1 MVDLPDRGSNTD
13 GSRKSDW
20 TRLGSQPA
28 PEVWPL
34 SPNQSDPDF
43 QHRDLVPVFCF
54 VAPQLS
60 LLAPNSY
67 LMSASQTTKKPDF
80 ESKPKKG
87 SKKLKPLFTLTLGIG
102 ILVLAFVLSLVA
114 WNFNEEHP
122 RTDDGVARANLI
134 GIAPRVAGPIIKLN
148 VRDNQQVKNG
158 ELLFEIDPA
167 DFQLAVDRAQAA
179 LASLD
184 EQIETAKAQ
193 DAQLKYQV
201 KAAEAAV
208 QQATAERDQVAD
220 TLHRLEP
227 LLPKGFTTKEQVDE
241 TRTKL
246 ASADAQVA
254 QANEKLNQARVA
266 VSSLATLQAQRPGAV
281 ATLGTTQL
289 QLSYTKVLAPYDGQ
303 VVGLN
308 ISEGAYAHAGV
319 EVFSFLDS
327 RKWYVLANFRER
339 ELKSI
344 QPGMAA
350 EVYLLSN
357 PDRRFEGT
365 VEGISPAVQ
374 SQEDNVEVKGLP
386 FVKRDLNWVRIA
398 QRFPVRIEIKNPDPD
413 IFRMGTTAVT
423 TIKGFTGSKD
433 QK

>member
-1 MVDLPDRGSNTD
+1 
-13 GSRKSDW
+13 
-20 TRLGSQPA
+20 
-28 PEVWPL
+28 
-34 SPNQSDPDF
+34 
-43 QHRDLVPVFCF
+43 
-54 VAPQLS
+54 
-60 LLAPNSY
+60 
-67 LMSASQTTKKPDF
+67 MSASQTTKKPDF
-80 ESKPKKG
+80 EVKPKKR
-87 SKKLKPLFTLTLGIG
+87 SKLKPLFTLTLGIG
-102 ILVLAFVLSLVA
+102 ILILAFVLSLAA

-122 RTDDGVARANLI
+122 RTDDAVARANVI
-134 GIAPRVAGPIIKLN
+134 GIAPRISGPIVKLN
-148 VRDNQQVKNG
+148 VRDNQQVKSG

-167 DFQLAVDRAQAA
+167 DFQLAVDRAQAS

-184 EQIETAKAQ
+184 EEIETAKAE
-193 DAQLKYQV
+193 DAQLKFQV

-246 ASADAQVA
+246 SSAEAQVA

-281 ATLGTTQL
+281 ATLGTAQL
-289 QLSYTKVLAPYDGQ
+289 QLSYTKVFAPFDGQ

-344 QPGMAA
+344 QPGMTA
-350 EVYLLSN
+350 EIYLLSN

-374 SQEDNVEVKGLP
+374 SQEDNVEIKGLP
-386 FVKRDLNWVRIA
+386 FV
-398 QRFPVRIEIKNPDPD
+398 
-413 IFRMGTTAVT
+413 
-423 TIKGFTGSKD
+423 
-433 QK
+433 